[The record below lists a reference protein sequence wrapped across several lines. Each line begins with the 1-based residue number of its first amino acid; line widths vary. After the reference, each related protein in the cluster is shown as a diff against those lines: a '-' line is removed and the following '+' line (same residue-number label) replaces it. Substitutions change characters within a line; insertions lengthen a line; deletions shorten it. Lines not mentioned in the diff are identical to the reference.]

1 MEELEKDY
9 KKISESINEIIPC
22 DWDKVWVYAEIL
34 DDSAG
39 ITFYFTESNS
49 EEYIYG
55 HDIPERYR
63 VSNSIYN
70 HLLVELSDKF
80 RELKKEYIKYD
91 LGVWTTATLQLE
103 SSGKF
108 SIEYGYDD
116 VYSLGIDNVQRIA
129 VWEYETFGFLPED
142 EEDKEAVL
150 NYIKNKDDNYLQ
162 NTLQIKEGIC
172 YIFFIRNSFPLSKPI
187 NRHFTITQYL
197 FNHAFNNRPI
207 AARQS
212 AADPVR
218 NGEGSLV
225 FLFI

>member
-1 MEELEKDY
+1 M
-9 KKISESINEIIPC
+9 
-22 DWDKVWVYAEIL
+22 
-34 DDSAG
+34 
-39 ITFYFTESNS
+39 
-49 EEYIYG
+49 YIYG

-108 SIEYGYDD
+108 TIEYGYDD

-129 VWEYETFGFLPED
+129 VWEYETFGFLPDD

-150 NYIKNKDDNYLQ
+150 NYIK
-162 NTLQIKEGIC
+162 IK
-172 YIFFIRNSFPLSKPI
+172 
-187 NRHFTITQYL
+187 TITNAQYPPNKGGYFHICFIKPHFHYL
-197 FNHAFNNRPI
+197 NR
-207 AARQS
+207 
-212 AADPVR
+212 
-218 NGEGSLV
+218 
-225 FLFI
+225 

>member
-1 MEELEKDY
+1 MEELEINY
-9 KKISESINEIIPC
+9 KKIAESINELIPC
-22 DWDKVWVYAEIL
+22 DWDKVWMYAEIL

-108 SIEYGYDD
+108 TIEYGYDD

-129 VWEYETFGFLPED
+129 VWEYETFGFLPDD

-150 NYIKNKDDNYLQ
+150 NYIKNKDDN
-162 NTLQIKEGIC
+162 
-172 YIFFIRNSFPLSKPI
+172 
-187 NRHFTITQYL
+187 
-197 FNHAFNNRPI
+197 
-207 AARQS
+207 
-212 AADPVR
+212 
-218 NGEGSLV
+218 
-225 FLFI
+225 